1 MRKHLHIFR
10 KIITFLL
17 LMSAA
22 VLMSGCFA
30 DENLADLQLKN
41 ELDVNTGE
49 TFQDYLWYENPVVLL
64 LHIALMLAGAIG
76 VVALLPAPYEEET
89 IE

>member
-1 MRKHLHIFR
+1 MRRRLRITR
-10 KIITFLL
+10 KVITFLL
-17 LMSAA
+17 LMGAA
-22 VLMSGCFA
+22 VLMSGCFT
-30 DENLADLQLKN
+30 DEDFADLQLKN
-41 ELDVNTGE
+41 EVDVNTGE

-89 IE
+89 NE